1 MKATLKR
8 PATHSGAERERRKA
22 KILKA
27 ASKLFAARGYAAC
40 DIDRVAAKLKIAKG
54 TIYLYFR
61 SKEELFRACVAE
73 VVTQMQQKVQAAAE
87 SQTEPFR
94 QMAAAI
100 RAYLEFFAEHPD
112 YVELLIQEQAVCRN
126 RGQSTYFKRRDS
138 ARVYWRR
145 FYQQLIDEGR
155 LRPNFDVESILNT
168 IGNLVFGTMFT
179 NHFIGPPP
187 SLDEQYQRM
196 LEIVLQGV
204 LSEKERGKGLPKFA

>member
-1 MKATLKR
+1 MKTILKSPAAATE
-8 PATHSGAERERRKA
+8 TDRERRKA

-27 ASKLFAARGYAAC
+27 AGKLFAARGYAAC
-40 DIDRVAAKLKIAKG
+40 DIDSVAAKLKIAKG

-61 SKEELFRACVAE
+61 SKEELFRGCVAD
-73 VVTQMQQKVQAAAE
+73 VVTKMQVRVQAAAE
-87 SQTEPFR
+87 TQSEPFR

-100 RAYLEFFAEHPD
+100 RAYLEFFAENPD
-112 YVELLIQEQAVCRN
+112 YVELLIQEQAICRH

-179 NHFIGPPP
+179 NHFIGPPA

-204 LSEKERGKGLPKFA
+204 LSDKERGKGMPKFA